1 MGCESMNE
9 IRIIDVDE
17 NGNQIDNIDWSVW
30 QRVSVEEI
38 FDGDGKVTGII
49 SHCVPIPAEK
59 IAEAKAAEAQANLQA
74 TDYISAKVG
83 DALLECETLDDM
95 LDVLKKYRSKYE
107 PVIEQRQVWR
117 KQIND
122 AEGK

>member
-1 MGCESMNE
+1 MDE

-49 SHCVPIPAEK
+49 SHCVVIPAEK
-59 IAEAKAAEAQANLQA
+59 IAEAKAAEARSNLQA

-83 DALLECETLDDM
+83 DALLECKTLDDM
-95 LDVLKKYRSKYE
+95 LDVLQTYKAKYE
-107 PVIEQRQVWR
+107 RVIEQRQVWR
-117 KQIND
+117 NQINA
-122 AEGK
+122 AE